1 MGFARPRLDPI
12 AHNRAFMPS
21 KRAADS
27 PKPRITRKF
36 LRDTARER
44 CGYTSLRPG
53 QEEALRS
60 VLKGRDTLVVMPT
73 GGGKSAIYQIAAALM
88 PGPTVV
94 VSPLIALQ
102 RDQLER
108 LDAHDVGDAAVVNST
123 VSARD
128 QEHALDRVGDGRI
141 EFLFLSPEQLRRP
154 EIVERVR
161 DAKPSLFVVDEAHCI
176 SEWGHDF
183 RPDYLRLGAVVSQL
197 GHPTVLALTATA
209 APAIRDEIVER
220 LRMKKP
226 EVIVHGF
233 DRPNIWLG
241 VEQFEEDRDKRLAL
255 VNAVVR
261 EPKPGIVYC
270 ATRKHAEEVSAE
282 LIGRGLRARHYHA
295 GMKAG
300 EREEVQTAFMGED
313 LDVIV
318 ATVAFGM
325 GIDKSN
331 VRFVFHHDISESVDS
346 YYQEIGRAGRD
357 GDPANARLFYREED
371 TRLHRFFAS
380 GNRIDEGEVAAV
392 LARILERDGPFDPDE
407 LREECDLTGGKI
419 DTVINR
425 LQDVGAVMLVEGG
438 EVLAGENVGSA
449 DEIAEAAM
457 RVHERRR
464 EFDMV
469 RIELMQGYA
478 ESRGCRRQYILRYF
492 AEDLPERCGNCDRCD
507 TGEASVTEAEE
518 PFPVNSR
525 VFRKGWGEGVV
536 VGYDDGRIVV
546 VFERVG
552 RKTLDVGIVMKRNL
566 LRPVVAGDAGD

>member
-1 MGFARPRLDPI
+1 MPRKTAATSTVAKTTPARPRI
-12 AHNRAFMPS
+12 T
-21 KRAADS
+21 KR
-27 PKPRITRKF
+27 F
-36 LRDTARER
+36 LTDTARER
-44 CGYTSLRPG
+44 CGYSTLREG

-108 LDAHDVGDAAVVNST
+108 LDGHDVGEAAAVNST

-128 QEHALDRVGDGRI
+128 QERALDHVERGRI
-141 EFLFLSPEQLRRP
+141 EFLFLSPEQLRKP
-154 EIVERVR
+154 EIVERVAL
-161 DAKPSLFVVDEAHCI
+161 AKPSLFVVDEAHCI

-183 RPDYLRLGAVVSQL
+183 RPDYLRLGAVVTQL

-209 APAIRDEIVER
+209 APANREEIVER

-241 VEQFEEDRDKRLAL
+241 VETFDEDAAKRLAL

-270 ATRKHAEEVSAE
+270 ATRKHAEEVAAE
-282 LIGRGLRARHYHA
+282 LDARGLKARHYHA
-295 GMKAG
+295 GMKAS
-300 EREEVQTAFMGED
+300 ERETVQTLFMGGD

-325 GIDKSN
+325 GIDKAN
-331 VRFVFHHDISESVDS
+331 VRFVFHHDISDSVDS

-357 GDPANARLFYREED
+357 GEPARAVLYYREED

-380 GNRIDEGEVAAV
+380 GNRIEEGEVAEV
-392 LARILERDGPFDPDE
+392 LARILEREGPFDPDE
-407 LREECDLTGGKI
+407 LREECDMPGGKI

-425 LQDVGAVMLVEGG
+425 LQDVGAVSLVEGG
-438 EVLAGENVGSA
+438 EVIANDTDDEPH
-449 DEIAEAAM
+449 EIAEEAI

-464 EFDMV
+464 EFELV
-469 RIELMQGYA
+469 RVELMQAYA

-492 AEDLPERCGNCDRCD
+492 AEELPSPCGRCDRCD
-507 TGEASVTEAEE
+507 SGETLDAAPHEE
-518 PFPVNSR
+518 PFPVNGR

-536 VGYDDGRIVV
+536 VGYDDGKIIV

-552 RKTLDVGIVMKRNL
+552 RKTLDVGVVMKRNL
-566 LRPVVAGDAGD
+566 LSPIATDEGA